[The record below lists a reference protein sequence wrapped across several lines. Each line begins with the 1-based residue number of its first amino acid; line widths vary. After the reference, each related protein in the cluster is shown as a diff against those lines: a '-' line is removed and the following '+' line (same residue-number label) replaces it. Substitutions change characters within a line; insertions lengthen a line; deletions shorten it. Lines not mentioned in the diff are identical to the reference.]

1 MRGRVSHVG
10 WGGVGWL
17 GPYVPLVPRGC
28 VCVCLCRRKRLDDIK
43 QRKLAE
49 LRLVV
54 APC

>member
-1 MRGRVSHVG
+1 MYQIRTTSTT
-10 WGGVGWL
+10 WL
-17 GPYVPLVPRGC
+17 C